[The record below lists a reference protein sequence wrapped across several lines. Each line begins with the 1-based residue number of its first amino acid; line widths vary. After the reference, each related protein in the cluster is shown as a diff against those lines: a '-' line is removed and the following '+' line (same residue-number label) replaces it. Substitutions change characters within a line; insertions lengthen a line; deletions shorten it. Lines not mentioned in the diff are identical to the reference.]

1 MCIEKKEKKMK
12 EGEEILD
19 HVDQTCIRHFLAA
32 RSFSTS
38 RSQGILLGDE
48 QGKLS
53 EVQRDSA
60 RGTTIL

>member
-1 MCIEKKEKKMK
+1 MK

-53 EVQRDSA
+53 EVQRDLA
-60 RGTTIL
+60 HGTTIL